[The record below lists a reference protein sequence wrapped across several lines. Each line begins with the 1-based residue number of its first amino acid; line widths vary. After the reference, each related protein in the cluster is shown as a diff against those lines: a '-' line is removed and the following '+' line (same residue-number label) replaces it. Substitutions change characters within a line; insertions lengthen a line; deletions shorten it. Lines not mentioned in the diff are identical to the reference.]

1 MLLMFNDF
9 PVVVAAVVVV
19 MVTIQT
25 FKLSTTLITTKW
37 LSLLKTESIKIR
49 AEVIKNI
56 FDLVDCLLM

>member
-1 MLLMFNDF
+1 MFNAF

-25 FKLSTTLITTKW
+25 FKLNTTLITTKL

-49 AEVIKNI
+49 AEVIKKN